1 VRFPAFCSPSRSC
14 NIPPPRREPLGRL
27 AGPRSRS
34 RGCGSRK
41 QGDGCWQ
48 ARSDE
53 MEIGTAVANAFK
65 LAQAKYSELHEQWNG
80 ISIRI
85 GGRLPN
91 SRLPMSIQRDG
102 EVDLLLRCIEDEQAR
117 ADREPGIFNFHYQKM
132 LSEYWIGGIYENFR
146 TLRQRKLAD
155 TTPAFDQI
163 FSDLESIRVPLE
175 KHELPKDW
183 SLNRATYDG
192 SASPQQQR
200 DGLVRVRSS
209 RRSALPHHGRGTLS
223 EGLRHMARGYFKNRE
238 RSLG

>member
-1 VRFPAFCSPSRSC
+1 
-14 NIPPPRREPLGRL
+14 
-27 AGPRSRS
+27 
-34 RGCGSRK
+34 
-41 QGDGCWQ
+41 
-48 ARSDE
+48 
-53 MEIGTAVANAFK
+53 MEIGTAVANAFNF
-65 LAQAKYSELHEQWNG
+65 AQAKYSQLHEQWNG

-117 ADREPGIFNFHYQKM
+117 ADREPPGIFNFHYQKM

-163 FSDLESIRVPLE
+163 FSDLESIRVPLG

-183 SLNRATYDG
+183 SLKEPLTMVRHPPNNNATDLYVYDPQDDQRSHIMGVGRSPRG
-192 SASPQQQR
+192 SVIWHVVDLKTENDR
-200 DGLVRVRSS
+200 WVE
-209 RRSALPHHGRGTLS
+209 RRELS
-223 EGLRHMARGYFKNRE
+223 DRILTMWKEV
-238 RSLG
+238 